1 MTRVLVSLDADLAS
15 SLALRYACQLASLTA
30 MELQPI
36 HVEEVEGERTSP
48 GSGWVRRTWEAALLE
63 TGREEI
69 ARLIEVERATC
80 QGTLLPARLCV
91 GERED
96 EILRELNR
104 GGYDLFVEGALHR
117 FTAAE
122 FTARLRSRLYRLAPC
137 PIALVRNLAPLERV
151 AFLLAG
157 DEDAARL
164 GEVYC
169 RLLGRA
175 ELTVEVICYP
185 DPHAPPR
192 EPTAAVEALRR
203 SLAGCGREVAQVQ
216 LWEAPLDQAAEGLR
230 DYGLVVAAL
239 PSAGQRG
246 VSRLLGRS
254 SATCL
259 LVAQP

>member
-15 SLALRYACQLASLTA
+15 SLALRYACRLAGLTA

-96 EILRELNR
+96 EILRELNQ
-104 GGYDLFVEGALHR
+104 GDYDLFVEGALHR

-164 GEVYC
+164 GEAYC
-169 RLLGRA
+169 RLLGQA
-175 ELTVEVICYP
+175 ELALEVICYP
-185 DPHAPPR
+185 DPQTRR

-203 SLAGCGREVAQVQ
+203 TLAACGQEVAQVQ
-216 LWEAPLDQAAEGLR
+216 LWETPLDQAAEGLR

-239 PSAGQRG
+239 PRGGQRE